1 MEKIKEIR
9 ERKGI
14 ARKELAKAIG
24 VTDDYLYR
32 VESGRAG
39 LTVKRLKEIAKVLD
53 VKASELI
60 ED

>member
-1 MEKIKEIR
+1 MEKIKETR

-60 ED
+60 EE